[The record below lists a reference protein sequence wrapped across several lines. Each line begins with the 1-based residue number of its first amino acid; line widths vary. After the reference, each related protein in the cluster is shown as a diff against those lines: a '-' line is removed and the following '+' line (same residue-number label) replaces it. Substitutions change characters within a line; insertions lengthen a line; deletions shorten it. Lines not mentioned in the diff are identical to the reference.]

1 MITARLRPSN
11 YVSIDHRH
19 RPHLSSH
26 AIHTLRCIC
35 SFKASAFCISLRNLT
50 HQIPNSS
57 SIEKKKKKVKRT
69 KLATD
74 QRLLGQMTD
83 CIIHLLVSFRLVLV
97 GSECSILRIVRLRKK
112 DSGECIVR
120 LRKKGSGECMYMKS
134 GRVRVRV
141 GVGELGVGELGV
153 EEWEWESGKRN
164 MWTDLEIAGRLGRK

>member
-1 MITARLRPSN
+1 MQFQGQRVLHFTQKLDASN
-11 YVSIDHRH
+11 SEFVFDREEEEESQ
-19 RPHLSSH
+19 
-26 AIHTLRCIC
+26 T
-35 SFKASAFCISLRNLT
+35 
-50 HQIPNSS
+50 
-57 SIEKKKKKVKRT
+57 T

-141 GVGELGVGELGV
+141 GVGELGVGEL
-153 EEWEWESGKRN
+153 
-164 MWTDLEIAGRLGRK
+164 